1 MSLSDKEVVQ
11 KVEIKHGDRLRI
23 TDFTLEII
31 LEEQARAEA
40 PIHAEDTLHLEA
52 ALTVKDFIRAAELI
66 ISNPLLPVETQLRN
80 FRELVGDKLI
90 ERTLTPEEEDSLQG
104 YKDAC
109 AEEEL
114 ERIEG

>member
-11 KVEIKHGDRLRI
+11 KVFVTETRHTKYRVG
-23 TDFTLEII
+23 F
-31 LEEQARAEA
+31 
-40 PIHAEDTLHLEA
+40 IHTED
-52 ALTVKDFIRAAELI
+52 VKDFIRAAELI